1 MRLTGGRLEEP
12 QSRRSLNVCG
22 GCSPQTSG
30 SAGRSRHRRGR
41 LGALHALPRL
51 LLAPLDCGARPMRQI
66 RAFRCRTATHNH
78 ATGATNNGVDT
89 HSAGAADRHRG
100 PPTAHT
106 YPPFW
111 AQTDSVQIMT
121 WTRQIRLIWALVMPR
136 MHARGGSYGRW
147 MLLGDAGAVS
157 LVSALRQAQEQ
168 CASPTGSSPRASPVF
183 SSSSGRRTA
192 VPCTCRL
199 GHPVRTGGG

>member
-1 MRLTGGRLEEP
+1 MDGREQP
-12 QSRRSLNVCG
+12 AGVVIPGAAPAYARR
-22 GCSPQTSG
+22 
-30 SAGRSRHRRGR
+30 RK
-41 LGALHALPRL
+41 
-51 LLAPLDCGARPMRQI
+51 RP
-66 RAFRCRTATHNH
+66 
-78 ATGATNNGVDT
+78 DE
-89 HSAGAADRHRG
+89 AADRLPRRWGASAPVRSPRSWTQPFARPDSLVSRHGLSTGLHPASIGASLAARSRSAAVFAARAS
-100 PPTAHT
+100 PE
-106 YPPFW
+106 PPFW

-192 VPCTCRL
+192 VPRTCRL